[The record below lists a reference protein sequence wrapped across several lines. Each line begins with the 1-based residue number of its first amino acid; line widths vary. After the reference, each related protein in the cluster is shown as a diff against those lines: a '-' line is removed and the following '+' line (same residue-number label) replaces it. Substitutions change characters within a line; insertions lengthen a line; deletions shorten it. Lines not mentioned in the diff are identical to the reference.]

1 MQKSKKYKMQF
12 LNTEMAI
19 AIIYINFCINTNR
32 VMWATKNQHSTSP
45 QEKLYHIMKLM
56 SDNTKSLSSY

>member
-12 LNTEMAI
+12 LSTEMAI
-19 AIIYINFCINTNR
+19 AIIYINFCINMNR

-45 QEKLYHIMKLM
+45 QENL
-56 SDNTKSLSSY
+56 